1 MWLYMRGIYIEVWG
15 LVSDVV
21 IHERYRGLVS
31 DVVIHVRY
39 IYIHERY
46 IYRDMGLSE

>member
-21 IHERYRGLVS
+21 MYERYIYIEACGLVS
-31 DVVIHVRY
+31 DVV
-39 IYIHERY
+39 IHERY

>member
-21 IHERYRGLVS
+21 GMSTAMTLSLVF
-31 DVVIHVRY
+31 
-39 IYIHERY
+39 
-46 IYRDMGLSE
+46 